1 VLPVRLILGSTLLL
15 ASVTASAATPWWEE
29 SSSAAAAT
37 AESARAKNAAST
49 RVKLKTTRSAR
60 LVETYDRLPLA
71 FEANRGQ
78 TDRQVKFLARGPGYT
93 LFLTGEEAVLALRGE
108 RQESPVKGQKTNAD
122 QAFAASLVT
131 CPSTSLGAV
140 SLSKGR
146 SSLAPAI
153 VRLKLVGGDSNAKV
167 VGLDELPGKSNY
179 FLGNDPT
186 EWRANVPNYGKVKYE
201 GVYPGIDLVYYGNQR
216 RLEYDFVVA
225 PGADPR
231 AIRFAVETGNSKLE
245 AGKWEAKDRNS
256 KSATYPSPAD
266 PESSSPNP
274 AGIHIDMNGD
284 LVIAAEGGEVRFHK
298 PRVYQEQPAVG
309 SRQSAE
315 AAHYGQ
321 GIAGGRRY
329 VDGRYVLHST
339 NPKSKIENPEYE
351 VSFELASY
359 DPSLPLII
367 DPALSFSTYLGGAN
381 GEIGYGIAVDADGN
395 VYVAGSTGSVDFP
408 TASPLQSAT
417 VGDFD
422 AFVSKLDPTG
432 TALVYSTYLGGTGF
446 DRATGIALDASGN
459 AYVTG
464 MTASNNFPT
473 TANAFQ
479 TTFGGGTCGT
489 SFCSDAFVAEVKAD
503 GSALVYSTYL
513 GGSDADFGQ
522 GIAVDNAGSAYVTG
536 STLSANFPTAS
547 PLQAAGGGNSDAFV
561 TKLNP
566 DGTAL
571 AYSTFLG
578 GADGDFGQAIAVN
591 AAGNA
596 FVAGYTF
603 STNLVTVSPLQNAN
617 AGSADAFVVELDPP
631 GTAMVYSTYLGG
643 SGLDR
648 AAAIA
653 VDGSG
658 NAYVAGDTNSPDF
671 PLTAGALQSVTGGGT
686 CGSSPCSDAFVAK
699 LGPGGSPLVY
709 ATYLGGTDIDQAA
722 GVAVDAVGNAVVT
735 GFTRSDDFPLASP
748 LQAAFGGG
756 TCDLAPC
763 SDAFITEINPAGT
776 AAVYST
782 YLGGNDTDFGQAVAL
797 DAAGNA
803 YVTGSTASA
812 NYPVILGA
820 VQVAR
825 GGNAPTGDA
834 FVAKISPADAPAVA
848 MSPQAL
854 TFADQSTGFTSD
866 AQTLTLTNSGSA
878 PLTIASVVA
887 HGDFAQANTCGTSVA
902 AGGAT
907 CTISVTFT
915 PTDIGDRTGD
925 VTITD
930 NAPGSPH
937 VIALAGEGVT
947 PAPAVTLSPTS
958 LAFPDQAYNTTSS
971 PLTATLTNSGTAAL
985 TITAFAVSGDFGQ
998 TNDCPLSPT
1007 TLAVGAH
1014 CVISVTFTP
1023 AGTGALSGAVSI
1035 SDDGSNAT
1043 GGNHTLTLSGNG
1055 IPVFSLSADKTSQT
1069 VTRGTDAATFTITA
1083 TGPSD
1088 FTGDITLSCPSTG
1101 GATCTFNPTSI
1112 KVGGTSTL
1120 TLGSL
1125 SLVTAASQV
1134 ITLNG
1139 VNGTQTA
1146 ALDLTIQFAD
1156 FALGVSPTFATVVS
1170 GDSTTFTL
1178 TVTPSN
1184 GFTGSVSFS
1193 CSGLPQETTCT
1204 FSPTNVDLKDSAP
1217 VTTVVTVKTT
1227 IRVTSL
1233 TPPRPLGPPR
1243 PWLLVG
1249 IIGAALVSLVLLARR
1264 QSPARLVLAATVLT
1278 FTLFLASCGQDYFT
1292 FTGTPP
1298 GTFAISLN
1306 ATVGNV
1312 THSTG
1317 VALTVQ

>member
-15 ASVTASAATPWWEE
+15 ALVTSPSASPL
-29 SSSAAAAT
+29 SSKSGSAWVAT
-37 AESARAKNAAST
+37 AASPRAKNAAST
-49 RVKLKTTRSAR
+49 RVKLEATRSAR

-78 TDRQVKFLARGPGYT
+78 TDRQVKFLSRGPGYA

-108 RQESPVKGQKTNAD
+108 SQKPKVKGQKTNVDEAL
-122 QAFAASLVT
+122 ASSLVT
-131 CPSTSLGAV
+131 RPSTSLGAL

-146 SSLAPAI
+146 SSLAPAV
-153 VRLKLVGGDSNAKV
+153 VRLKLVGGNSNAEV

-179 FLGNDPT
+179 FLGNDPAK
-186 EWRANVPNYGKVKYE
+186 WRVNVPNYAKVKYQ
-201 GVYPGIDLVYYGNQR
+201 GVYPDIDLVYYGNQR
-216 RLEYDFVVA
+216 QLEYDFVVA

-231 AIRFAVETGNSKLE
+231 AIRFIVETGNPKAE
-245 AGKWEAKDRNS
+245 NRKS
-256 KSATYPSPAD
+256 KSANRASRAA
-266 PESSSPNP
+266 NP
-274 AGIHIDMNGD
+274 QSEALRIDANGD
-284 LVIAAEGGEVRFHK
+284 LVIATEGGEVRFHK
-298 PRVYQEQPAVG
+298 PQVYQPQPSVVSSQLSVTPDNGQRTTVG
-309 SRQSAE
+309 RQ
-315 AAHYGQ
+315 
-321 GIAGGRRY
+321 Y
-329 VDGRYVLHST
+329 VDGRYALRASAPKSEIR
-339 NPKSKIENPEYE
+339 NPKYE
-351 VSFELASY
+351 VSFEIASY

-381 GEIGYGIAVDADGN
+381 GEIGYGIAVDSDGN

-408 TASPLQSAT
+408 TAGPLQSAT

-422 AFVSKLDPTG
+422 AFVSKLGPTG
-432 TALVYSTYLGGTGF
+432 TALVYSTYVGGTGF
-446 DRATGIALDASGN
+446 DRGTGIALDASGN

-489 SFCSDAFVAEVKAD
+489 SFCSDAFVAKVKAD

-522 GIAVDNAGSAYVTG
+522 GIAVDNAGSAYVAG

-547 PLQAAGGGNSDAFV
+547 PLQATGGGNSDAFV

-578 GADGDFGQAIAVN
+578 GADADFGQAIAVN

-603 STNLVTVSPLQNAN
+603 STNFVTVSPLQNAN
-617 AGSADAFVVELDPP
+617 AGSADAFVAELDPP

-658 NAYVAGDTNSPDF
+658 SAYVTGDTNSPDF
-671 PLTAGALQSVTGGGT
+671 PITNGALQSVTGGGT
-686 CGSSPCSDAFVAK
+686 CGSSPCSDVFVAK

-709 ATYLGGTDIDQAA
+709 ATYLGGTDIDQGA
-722 GVAVDAVGNAVVT
+722 GIAVDAAENAVVT

-756 TCDLAPC
+756 TCDSAPC
-763 SDAFITEINPAGT
+763 SDAFITQINPAGT
-776 AAVYST
+776 ATVYST
-782 YLGGNDTDFGQAVAL
+782 YLGGNDTDSGQAVAL
-797 DAAGNA
+797 DASGNT

-812 NYPVILGA
+812 NYPVTVGA
-820 VQVAR
+820 IQIAR

-834 FVAKISPADAPAVA
+834 FVAKISAADAPAVA
-848 MSPQAL
+848 MSPQKL
-854 TFADQSTGFTSD
+854 TFADQSTGFPSD

-878 PLTIASVVA
+878 PLTITSVVT
-887 HGDFAQANTCGTSVA
+887 HGDFAQTNTCGTSVA

-907 CTISVTFT
+907 CTVSVTFT
-915 PTDIGDRTGD
+915 PTDLGDRTGD

-930 NAPGSPH
+930 EASGSPH
-937 VIALAGEGVT
+937 VIALAGTGIT

-958 LAFPDQAYNTTSS
+958 LDFPDQTYNATSS

-985 TITAFAVSGDFGQ
+985 TITEFAVTGDFAQ
-998 TNDCPLSPT
+998 TNDCPLSPA

-1014 CVISVTFTP
+1014 CVLSVTFTP
-1023 AGTGALSGAVSI
+1023 TSSGALTGAVSI
-1035 SDDGSNAT
+1035 TDDGSNAT
-1043 GGNHTLTLSGNG
+1043 GGKHTLTLTGNG
-1055 IPVFSLSADKTSQT
+1055 IPIFSLSADKTLET
-1069 VTRGTDAATFTITA
+1069 ITRGTDSATFTISA
-1083 TGPSD
+1083 AGPSD
-1088 FTGDITLSCPSTG
+1088 FTGDIALSCPSSG
-1101 GATCTFNPTSI
+1101 SATCTFNPTSI

-1120 TLGSL
+1120 TLGNLNQVS
-1125 SLVTAASQV
+1125 AASQT

-1146 ALDLTIQFAD
+1146 ALDLTVQFAD

-1178 TVTPSN
+1178 TLTPSN

-1193 CSGLPQETTCT
+1193 CSELPQETTCT
-1204 FSPTNVDLKDSAP
+1204 FAPATVDLKDSAP

-1227 IRVTSL
+1227 VRVTSL
-1233 TPPRPLGPPR
+1233 TPPRPPGPPR

-1249 IIGAALVSLVLLARR
+1249 VIGAALVSFVLLARR
-1264 QSPARLVLAATVLT
+1264 RSPTRLVLAATVLA

-1298 GTFAISLN
+1298 GTFAITLN

-1312 THSTG
+1312 THSTS